1 MPRADYTAVGDQRG
15 GCDVCHGRGTAH
27 WQGANAMAVAARHHG
42 ATGHPTWA
50 EQVISAWWGERPP
63 ADSAPLEMFGDT

>member
-1 MPRADYTAVGDQRG
+1 
-15 GCDVCHGRGTAH
+15 
-27 WQGANAMAVAARHHG
+27 MAVAARHHG